1 MKVLNM
7 MNNVEILLTINLEA
21 SLSSRREEVTIDV
34 TEEREVNGKKL
45 TKRYQKSH
53 LVRLPG
59 VASRK
64 TTISEETVEFLSSPH
79 SQIPEW
85 YRAKWNGNKS
95 WDMLTK
101 DEKLQQHFARMA
113 HPHSFSYVY
122 VG

>member
-1 MKVLNM
+1 M
-7 MNNVEILLTINLEA
+7 MNNAEILLTVHTEA
-21 SLSSRREEVTIDV
+21 RLSQMRQEVTIDV
-34 TEEREVNGKKL
+34 TEEREVNGKTL
-45 TKRYQKSH
+45 TKRYQKPH

-64 TTISEETVEFLSSPH
+64 TTISEETVDFLSSPH

-95 WDMLTK
+95 WDVLTK

-113 HPHSFSYVY
+113 YPHSFSYVY
-122 VG
+122 VS

>member
-1 MKVLNM
+1 
-7 MNNVEILLTINLEA
+7 MNNNTTKVLLTINLEA
-21 SLSSRREEVTIDV
+21 KLSSRREETVIHV
-34 TEEREVNGKKL
+34 TEQKEIGGQKIIKQYDKQHFQRIPSIAYKKV
-45 TKRYQKSH
+45 S
-53 LVRLPG
+53 
-59 VASRK
+59 
-64 TTISEETVEFLSSPH
+64 ISEEVVEFLSSPH